1 MDQTTAYSLVLA
13 VGSFCGIV
21 FGYIGYSRGVKKD
34 TYSAGKT
41 TGEQQADITYIKKR
55 TDDILLEQRDTN
67 RKLEG
72 HATELSDHAVKIA
85 RLEESTKSAHKRLD
99 TLEEKGVHGSA

>member
-1 MDQTTAYSLVLA
+1 MDQSTVTYIVAAGA
-13 VGSFCGIV
+13 VCGIL
-21 FGYIGYSRGVKKD
+21 FGNVGYVRGAKKD
-34 TYSAGKT
+34 TYSAGTK

-72 HATELSDHAVKIA
+72 HSTQLSEHAVAIA
-85 RLEESTKSAHKRLD
+85 RIDE
-99 TLEEKGVHGSA
+99 